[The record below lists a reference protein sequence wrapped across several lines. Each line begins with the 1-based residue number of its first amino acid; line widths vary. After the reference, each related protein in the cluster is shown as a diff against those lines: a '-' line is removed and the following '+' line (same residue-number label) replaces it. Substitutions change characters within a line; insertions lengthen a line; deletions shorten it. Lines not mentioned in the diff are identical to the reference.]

1 MSNNNATNTEEFFD
15 ILDTGNK
22 RDNSRGCN
30 AHTVINNIA
39 CRLRPIV
46 LSVERVKTDTSPLAK
61 GLQALLT
68 LLTLNRQDNE
78 QRKKKH
84 A

>member
-1 MSNNNATNTEEFFD
+1 MSNNNATDTEEFFD

-46 LSVERVKTDTSPLAK
+46 LSVERYQDRYLAPRK
-61 GLQALLT
+61 GLAST
-68 LLTLNRQDNE
+68 SNTSNTE
-78 QRKKKH
+78 
-84 A
+84 